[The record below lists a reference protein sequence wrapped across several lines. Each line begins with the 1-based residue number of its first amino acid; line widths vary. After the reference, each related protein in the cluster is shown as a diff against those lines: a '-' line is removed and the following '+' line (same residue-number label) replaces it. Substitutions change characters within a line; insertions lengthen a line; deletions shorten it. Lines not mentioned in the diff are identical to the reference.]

1 MQFNVNKCKTMH
13 IGKKNL
19 DLDYR
24 MNGVVLDVVE
34 VEKDLGVMISHDLKS
49 SNQCLKAYASAN
61 KILGMINRTIENKN
75 SNIMLNLYK
84 SLVRP
89 HMEYCTAV
97 WSPYYVKDK
106 ELIEKI
112 QHRFTKMIIEVK
124 HLSYADR
131 LKKLGLWSLEERRN
145 RSDLIEVYKMLHG
158 STSISYKNFFEI
170 ASDKRTRGHSMT
182 LVKHRFETKIRQQF
196 FSERVINRWNSLDND
211 TVTASSLNSF
221 KTSLTMLRSTKMGFF
236 LD

>member
-1 MQFNVNKCKTMH
+1 MH

-19 DLDYR
+19 DHDYR

-34 VEKDLGVMISHDLKS
+34 AEKDLGVVISCDLKS

-61 KILGMINRTIENKN
+61 KILGMINRTIVNKN
-75 SNIMLNLYK
+75 SDIMLKLYK

-89 HMEYCTAV
+89 NMEYCTAV

-131 LKKLGLWSLEERRN
+131 LRKLDLWSLEERRN

-158 STSISYKNFFEI
+158 LTSISHEKFFEI
-170 ASDKRTRGHSMT
+170 AIDKRTRGHSMT
-182 LVKHRFETKIRQQF
+182 LIKHRFETKIRQQF
-196 FSERVINRWNSLDND
+196 FSERVVNRWNSLDND

-221 KTSLTMLRSTKMGFF
+221 KTRLNKLRYIKMGFF